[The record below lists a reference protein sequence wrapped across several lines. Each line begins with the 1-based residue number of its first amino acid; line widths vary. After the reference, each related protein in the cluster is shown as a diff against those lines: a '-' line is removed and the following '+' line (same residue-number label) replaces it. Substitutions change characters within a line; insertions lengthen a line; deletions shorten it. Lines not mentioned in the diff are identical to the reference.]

1 MSDVPLREHLD
12 EVLRLRDEATVQLRE
27 CNLEAIRSADRVSEA
42 RIAALSARLDHMERT
57 HSTALD
63 RITRL
68 VYVGLGV
75 ALALEFLI
83 PLLRK

>member
-1 MSDVPLREHLD
+1 VSDIPLREHLD
-12 EVLRLRDEATVQLRE
+12 ELLRLRDIATVQLRE
-27 CNLEAIRSADRVSEA
+27 CNLEGIRSADKVAEA

-57 HSTALD
+57 NAASLD
-63 RITRL
+63 RLTRL

-83 PLLRK
+83 PLLRR

>member
-27 CNLEAIRSADRVSEA
+27 CNLEAIRSADRVAEA
-42 RIAALSARLDHMERT
+42 RIAALAIRIDHMERSHT
-57 HSTALD
+57 AALD

-83 PLLRK
+83 PLVRK